1 MTCKTIKIW
10 VCFIYVTV
18 KLKETRFLN
27 YNNTIV
33 EKILHFEIEKKYHNI
48 LFETIFFFFC
58 CGLESKEEI
67 P

>member
-33 EKILHFEIEKKYHNI
+33 EKILYFEIEKKYNI
-48 LFETIFFFFC
+48 LFETVFLC
-58 CGLESKEEI
+58 CV
-67 P
+67 